1 MPESRASEMRNDA
14 LLRWEWEGGTPDSAS
29 EVVGAETA
37 ENVDDRFRIED
48 VAVPPPPTSS
58 SP

>member
-1 MPESRASEMRNDA
+1 MRNDA

-37 ENVDDRFRIED
+37 ENVDDRFRVED